1 MKAAVKSE
9 PSLDVPTP
17 GPKGKD
23 RGKMSKKK

>member
-1 MKAAVKSE
+1 MKAEVKSE

-17 GPKGKD
+17 RPKGKG